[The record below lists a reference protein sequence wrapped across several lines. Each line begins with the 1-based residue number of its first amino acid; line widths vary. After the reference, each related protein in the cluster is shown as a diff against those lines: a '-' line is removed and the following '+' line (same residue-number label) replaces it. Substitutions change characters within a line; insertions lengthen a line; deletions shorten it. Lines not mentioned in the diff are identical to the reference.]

1 MTQVTGPVIGISA
14 GSLTGAQ
21 ARTAAAPSTANTA
34 ERAELAKAAKA
45 FEAIF
50 VRKLM
55 GNMRQAGLGDELT
68 GSSAVDQFRE
78 LSDAKMAENMADKGG
93 LGIAELLLSQLDKKP

>member
-1 MTQVTGPVIGISA
+1 MTQVNGISSGAAPAPAA
-14 GSLTGAQ
+14 GS
-21 ARTAAAPSTANTA
+21 SSAN
-34 ERAELAKAAKA
+34 RAELTKAAKA

-55 GNMRQAGLGDELT
+55 GTMRESGLGDDLT

-78 LSDAKMAENMADKGG
+78 LSDAKMADGLAEKGG
-93 LGIAELLLSQLDKKP
+93 LGIAELLLKQLDKTA